1 MFKRHFLLSVCHT
14 TRSPRTKEE
23 NLEDYFF
30 VTQEEFEQG
39 VVMVRF
45 HSALDCL
52 APFIFPLMCQL
63 LDFPSFFDLFFF
75 SLLSYSIFILLSF
88 ICRASSFRLASQ
100 RETGTESRER
110 PWKMWPARDLLQC
123 FIWTYRFEI
132 LFKLH
137 WRQSTL
143 IIFNVNHVNYF

>member
-52 APFIFPLMCQL
+52 ARCVSYSNSLPFLTF
-63 LDFPSFFDLFFF
+63 SFFFYYPISFSFHFFF
-75 SLLSYSIFILLSF
+75 SFYCHSFAGQVPSDLPASGKLVRSHERGRGKCGPRGTCCSVSYGLTGLKF
-88 ICRASSFRLASQ
+88 CSSYIGVNQ
-100 RETGTESRER
+100 R
-110 PWKMWPARDLLQC
+110 
-123 FIWTYRFEI
+123 
-132 LFKLH
+132 
-137 WRQSTL
+137 
-143 IIFNVNHVNYF
+143 